1 MFDIQEQLKN
11 LPEQPGVYI
20 MKDRQ
25 KNVIYVGKAKS
36 LRNRV
41 RQYFQSSKNHSP
53 KVQAMVSNISE
64 FEYIITDSELEALI
78 LECNLIKKYK
88 PHYNILLKDDKNYPY
103 IKVTV
108 NEEYPRILMTRK
120 IEKDGAKYYGPYTS
134 VAAVKETIEFIKK
147 IFMIRT
153 CNRQFPRDI
162 GKKRPCLNYYIRQC
176 MAPCLGNIDKE
187 QYRNMF
193 KDICSF
199 LEGKQEA
206 LIQKLTADMYAAAE
220 KMNFEKAA
228 QIRDQIN
235 SLRKIAE
242 KQKVISDTLVDQD
255 VIAFAENQNE
265 ACVQVFFIRGGKLLG
280 REHFLLHDI
289 SGTDKNELMT
299 EFVKQ
304 FYNNTPYIPKEI
316 VLQEEIDEINII
328 QSWLSSKRGAKVYI
342 KVPRKGEKRQLVEM
356 VAKNALETLQQFEIK
371 LEYEK
376 SFAQEAL
383 NELKDILQLEQ
394 LPNIIEAYDISNIAG
409 SANVGSM
416 VVFKNAKPSNKD
428 YRKFK
433 IKTVIGSNDY
443 ESMRE
448 VLYRRFARA
457 KNEKEQLMTGEI
469 EQHEAKFSALPD
481 LILVDGGKGHVSA
494 AKEILKQFNVN
505 IPVFGMVKDDK
516 HRTRG
521 LTTENEEIDMDINT
535 MAFRLITQIQDEVHR
550 TAIRYHKQ
558 LRGKTTIQSSL
569 ESIPG
574 IGKVRRTNLLKRFKT
589 IENIKKASIDE
600 LAQVDGMDRRAA
612 ENVYE
617 YYHS

>member
-1 MFDIQEQLKN
+1 LFDIQEQLKN

-64 FEYIITDSELEALI
+64 FEYIITDSELEAFI

-394 LPNIIEAYDISNIAG
+394 LPNIIEAYDISNIAS

>member
-1 MFDIQEQLKN
+1 LFDIQEQLKN

>member
-1 MFDIQEQLKN
+1 LFDIQEQLKN

-394 LPNIIEAYDISNIAG
+394 LPNIIEVYDISNIAG